1 MYILIQLKNTKD
13 YDQKGIPI
21 KIKLRKKKKNQIRK
35 VFNKDSLM

>member
-21 KIKLRKKKKNQIRK
+21 KIKLRRKKNQIRK